1 MPFRAL
7 IDAIFAPYLDGNLS
21 GNSHR
26 LIVAGPDVLVQQQAV
41 TSLALVLYELS
52 TNAVKCGSLSL
63 PTGSVKITLS
73 LVDDRF
79 ELEWRER
86 GGPKLTEAPTHQGF
100 GTNLVRRVVAGQFKG
115 EVVYGWNPDGL
126 ILRLIAPSHHLIEVT
141 RTEADLEGNHDRGN
155 EKMEKPSR
163 SATRRHPA

>member
-1 MPFRAL
+1 M
-7 IDAIFAPYLDGNLS
+7 
-21 GNSHR
+21 
-26 LIVAGPDVLVQQQAV
+26 Q
-41 TSLALVLYELS
+41 
-52 TNAVKCGSLSL
+52 
-63 PTGSVKITLS
+63 ITLS